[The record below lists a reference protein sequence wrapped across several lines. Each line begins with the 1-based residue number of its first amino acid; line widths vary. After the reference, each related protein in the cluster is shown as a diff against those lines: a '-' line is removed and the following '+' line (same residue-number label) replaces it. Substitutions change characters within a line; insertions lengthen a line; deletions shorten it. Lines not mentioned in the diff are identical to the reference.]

1 MSEFERKAPKFRLAE
16 IHYDDTLQRLAT
28 REMGDAN
35 RWPELVWLNTL
46 THPYITSDPERVAPG
61 ILLAGSMI
69 KVPAPVGFRNDDAD
83 TGQVFERDCL
93 LVRGKLQADAD
104 GDIAVVSGAANL
116 RQQLTHLIATPRGQA
131 VRHPD
136 YGCMI
141 WRLLGTKNGPIA
153 GKLGTEYVKA
163 SLQSDYRVSSV
174 LSSVASISGDVVNIV
189 AKARAIDG
197 SVVDVV
203 MKPMKETP
211 PTLPITPN
219 RPAGWSYDY
228 GNNWGY

>member
-16 IHYDDTLQRLAT
+16 IHQGDTLQRIAS

-35 RWPELVWLNTL
+35 RWPELVWLNSL

-61 ILLAGSMI
+61 VLLAGSLI
-69 KVPAPVGFRNDDAD
+69 KVPAPAGFHTDDAD
-83 TGQVFERDCL
+83 TGQVFERDCA
-93 LVRGKLQADAD
+93 LVRGRLQADD
-104 GDIAVVSGAANL
+104 TGDFAIVSGANNL
-116 RQQLTHLIATPRGQA
+116 RQQLTHRIATPKGQA
-131 VRHPD
+131 TRHPQ

-141 WRLLGTKNGPIA
+141 WKLLGTKNGPIA
-153 GKLGTEYVKA
+153 GRLGAEYVKS
-163 SLQSDYRVSSV
+163 SLLSDYRVSSV
-174 LSSVASISGDVVNIV
+174 LSSVATISGDVVNIV

-203 MKPMKETP
+203 MKPMKETSP
-211 PTLPITPN
+211 NLPIKPN